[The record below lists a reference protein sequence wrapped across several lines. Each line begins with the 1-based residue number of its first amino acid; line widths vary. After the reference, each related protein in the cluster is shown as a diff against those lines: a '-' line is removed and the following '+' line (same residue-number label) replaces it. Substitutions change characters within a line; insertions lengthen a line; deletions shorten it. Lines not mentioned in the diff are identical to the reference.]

1 MRSFENEFIILLCL
15 KQGRERERLRK
26 EIMKAICD
34 CWRREVKVTALQKKL
49 SQKLYETYCKKLG
62 RFVDKI
68 DEAV

>member
-34 CWRREVKVTALQKKL
+34 CWRREVKVTALQKKIESKAL
-49 SQKLYETYCKKLG
+49 RNVLQKARPFC
-62 RFVDKI
+62 
-68 DEAV
+68 